1 MRHSTRI
8 DMQVMRKLIYMYSY
22 QSINVLVQIN
32 TSKVSYMIINT
43 FYYISVSG
51 AYLQV
56 QILKEIA
63 NVYTALF
70 NWFILCLTNYFRSP
84 LLSLSWLLW
93 LLLFLLLV
101 SIGYI
106 VIASS
111 ITVICIINISVYVI
125 DYVVNKF

>member
-51 AYLQV
+51 AYL
-56 QILKEIA
+56 
-63 NVYTALF
+63 
-70 NWFILCLTNYFRSP
+70 
-84 LLSLSWLLW
+84 
-93 LLLFLLLV
+93 
-101 SIGYI
+101 
-106 VIASS
+106 
-111 ITVICIINISVYVI
+111 
-125 DYVVNKF
+125 